1 MREPEEH
8 PYCPALKRNLEFL
21 SARRARQ
28 SQEIEDARSAVS
40 DRKRELERLQS
51 EPFRLTDLIGSRGSR
66 GGGRRGRDQDDDE
79 EDRQKREAAEN
90 AAEIAEEV
98 AEEAQRRHRSEVR
111 NAEARLRI
119 AERNLAQAESR
130 YDDTD
135 RALSMNVQRYKT
147 YGCQDNILNFIR
159 M

>member
-1 MREPEEH
+1 MREPAEH
-8 PYCPALKRNLEFL
+8 PYCPTLQRNLRLL
-21 SARRARQ
+21 SERRARQ
-28 SQEIEDARSAVS
+28 SREIEDARRQVA
-40 DRKRELERLQS
+40 DRERDLEKLKS
-51 EPFRLTDLIGSRGSR
+51 EPVKLTDLLGFRGSR
-66 GGGRRGRDQDDDE
+66 GRGRRRRDQDEDE
-79 EDRQKREAAEN
+79 HNRQRREEAERAEETAELVREAEN
-90 AAEIAEEV
+90 ARRQKIS
-98 AEEAQRRHRSEVR
+98 EAQG
-111 NAEARLRI
+111 RLRA